1 VQFDNFN
8 NIEHNELRTWNRCAT
23 VFNILKLHGSK
34 VLNKYLEQFSEDER
48 DEMSNMFKVIKEKGY
63 EYTRARINR
72 DSATLAA

>member
-8 NIEHNELRTWNRCAT
+8 NIENNELRTWNRCAT

-48 DEMSNMFKVIKEKGY
+48 KAIAGMFATIKEKGY
-63 EYTRARINR
+63 EFTRARINR
-72 DSATLAA
+72 ETATLAA